1 MGTDAQDALKDYA
14 LALYGRDGVSAACL
28 LLQERTGL
36 DVNILLFAAW
46 MGATRGRALGAED
59 AARAREAVGEWHK
72 EIVRPLR
79 AVRRRLKTGP
89 LPAPSEAT
97 AMLRVRLQALEI
109 SAEII
114 ELEELGAL
122 GLRLGSQSGTG
133 ARQDMAALG
142 MLAVV
147 EAAAGRA
154 PETEEKDAVET
165 IARAAAE
172 TAL

>member
-1 MGTDAQDALKDYA
+1 MHTDTLKDYA
-14 LALYGRDGVSAACL
+14 LALYGGEGVSAACL
-28 LLQERTGL
+28 TLQERTGL

-46 MGATRGRALGAED
+46 MGAARGRALGAEEVAQAQSLISD
-59 AARAREAVGEWHK
+59 WHK

-97 AMLRVRLQALEI
+97 GMLRVRLQALEI

-122 GLRLGSQSGTG
+122 GLHLGSQSGTG
-133 ARQDMAALG
+133 TPQDMAALG

-154 PETEEKDAVET
+154 PETEEKDAVEI